1 MPIFTNSSNFYS
13 DFLDGYKEGYTPNP
27 DILCNQKIK
36 FGVFYKHVMTSLG
49 VDKMATGHYAQT
61 QTSSN
66 GEVYAQVIHNLWLM
80 MEMDA
85 FLFKLCL

>member
-1 MPIFTNSSNFYS
+1 MPNFNNASFYS

-66 GEVYAQVIHNLWLM
+66 GEQNVYAQVIQHRMVYNGNGCIS
-80 MEMDA
+80 
-85 FLFKLCL
+85 F